1 MVVGCCSQQNHVISN
16 VLMKLLNNNGPKL
29 DLSGSGF
36 IYSQVSNA
44 EIRNLTKSMDNKF
57 IDE

>member
-1 MVVGCCSQQNHVISN
+1 
-16 VLMKLLNNNGPKL
+16 MKLLNNNGPKL
-29 DLSGSGF
+29 DISGSGF